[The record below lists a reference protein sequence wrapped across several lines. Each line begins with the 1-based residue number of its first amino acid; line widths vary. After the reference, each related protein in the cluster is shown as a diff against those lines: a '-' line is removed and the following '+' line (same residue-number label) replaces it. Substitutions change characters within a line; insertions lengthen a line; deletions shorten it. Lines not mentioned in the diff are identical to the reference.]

1 MPSPKK
7 ALRAAGLKDGGKFVL
22 TSVIVEALLLA
33 PKTTVKL
40 GDKEYLVGGV
50 FPMLQKEIATGV
62 RDTLNRFLPKA
73 AGDAESFLRGFDL
86 KEKLLDKAVWFIY
99 DYMEPYTL
107 ETIVSAVLTRAGL
120 ENTQVTGLLRGYLT
134 QVLSNKDDREKLVD
148 GLTDLA
154 LSAVGIVLRESNL
167 SAFVNAGGNN
177 LRFTISDVLDRALQ
191 SEAGEQLIDRLLEA
205 VEQFETMNLAGFLEF
220 RLGMTRADVEQWI
233 DDFYERY
240 VGTEMVGRYSN
251 LGLGDS
257 LYWKIAGMDYDKVF
271 QDITQNHLR
280 ELVQVTMTAAGIGA
294 YVMSIVHKKEAK
306 AAAKQERK
314 ENKATKKAARKAAK
328 KAKKKR

>member
-1 MPSPKK
+1 MPNPRK

-22 TSVIVEALLLA
+22 ASVIVEALLLA
-33 PKTTVKL
+33 PKTTVKV
-40 GDKEYLVGGV
+40 GGKEYLVGGV

-73 AGDAESFLRGFDL
+73 AGSAESFLRGFDL
-86 KEKLLDKAVWFIY
+86 KEKILDKAVWFIY

-107 ETIVSAVLTRAGL
+107 ESILSMVLTRAGL
-120 ENTQVTGLLRGYLT
+120 ENTQVTGILRGYLT
-134 QVLSNKDDREKLVD
+134 QVLANKDDREKLVN

-154 LSAVGIVLRESNL
+154 LSAVGIMFRESNL

-177 LRFTISDVLDRALQ
+177 LRFTISDLLDRALQ

-205 VEQFETMNLAGFLEF
+205 VEQFETMNLAGFLEH

-240 VGTEMVGRYSN
+240 VGTEMVANYSN
-251 LGLGDS
+251 MALGDS
-257 LYWKIAGMDYDKVF
+257 LYLKIAGMDYDKVF
-271 QDITQNHLR
+271 ADITQNHLQD
-280 ELVQVTMTAAGIGA
+280 LVRVTVTAAGIGA
-294 YVMSIVHKKEAK
+294 YVMSIAHKRDAKAEAK
-306 AAAKQERK
+306 AARK
-314 ENKATKKAARKAAK
+314 EKKASKKAAGKAAK
-328 KAKKKR
+328 KVKK